1 MRSPLQRD
9 EKPRTQH
16 RQQLDAAGERLLDRR
31 QRGGHQQQARFRKQ
45 ARTEGVDTRQ
55 SISHSESVRDS
66 HRRNARLEADRE
78 GEMRDSQQQ
87 QMSKYH
93 EEEADEVTKEGQL
106 LQVMADVADDCW
118 TEMACKNGQG
128 TGHHENDEH

>member
-1 MRSPLQRD
+1 MGLEAGAPCVVGSRETAASPAAQR
-9 EKPRTQH
+9 TA
-16 RQQLDAAGERLLDRR
+16 LSGLLEDDRR
-31 QRGGHQQQARFRKQ
+31 AG
-45 ARTEGVDTRQ
+45 
-55 SISHSESVRDS
+55 
-66 HRRNARLEADRE
+66 LEADRE

-118 TEMACKNGQG
+118 TEMACENGQG